1 MEPEYVIKVVKSAG
15 ITSIGVRG
23 DEIANNIWRNAMSI
37 FGEKV
42 DHHFHL
48 QTSTTNHIYVG
59 LNESPTNVCLLHFSK
74 NSFIKPHVDSLD
86 IKSSIITRCTA
97 GASLKCQFAL
107 HQYLYKFQT
116 NNKLG
121 LFVKSENI
129 CLEPYILT

>member
-48 QTSTTNHIYVG
+48 
-59 LNESPTNVCLLHFSK
+59 
-74 NSFIKPHVDSLD
+74 
-86 IKSSIITRCTA
+86 
-97 GASLKCQFAL
+97 
-107 HQYLYKFQT
+107 
-116 NNKLG
+116 
-121 LFVKSENI
+121 
-129 CLEPYILT
+129 